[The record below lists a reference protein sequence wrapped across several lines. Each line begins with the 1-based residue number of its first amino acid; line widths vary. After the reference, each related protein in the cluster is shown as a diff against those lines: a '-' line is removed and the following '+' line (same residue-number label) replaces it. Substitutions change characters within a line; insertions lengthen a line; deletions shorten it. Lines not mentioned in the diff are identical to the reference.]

1 MTIGHQIKLLRQ
13 SKGLTQRDLAD
24 TLYISYQ
31 AVSNWERHQS
41 QPTADMLLAILEK
54 YHLPHDFFITQ
65 SSQQHCMQEKEQIL
79 RGFLESLMYCASK
92 PPSYATIAQ
101 FANLSITQICQHFPD
116 YDALV
121 NQFMVTVDDQ
131 IKPTVELHLIAHED
145 LITIFSTHMAPRLY
159 AEREKLHLLYTRP
172 YLKDTWLRFIKGRY
186 KQLIQQW
193 QPKAIDAT
201 YMLDVL
207 ITFISVWLS
216 AVHPEPLATFQRR
229 IQHLTRIP
237 MQSWPQ

>member
-13 SKGLTQRDLAD
+13 SKGLTQRDLVD

-65 SSQQHCMQEKEQIL
+65 SKQQCTQEKEQIL

-101 FANLSITQICQHFPD
+101 FANLSIAQICQHFPN
-116 YDALV
+116 YEALV

-131 IKPTVELHLIAHED
+131 IKPTVEMHLIAHED